1 MTVPRRRSKQR
12 RPRGRR
18 YTALIPALILSF
30 YGAGCVAQTED
41 PKGSD
46 LHPSIEILALSRGR
60 GVPKETRAALESM
73 KSVVARMQREGSVIA
88 SEESVF
94 GLEGETRLC
103 VVFRDEAAARVTQSE
118 FTKIGADIDLLQ
130 IRDVVCKPK

>member
-1 MTVPRRRSKQR
+1 M
-12 RPRGRR
+12 
-18 YTALIPALILSF
+18 
-30 YGAGCVAQTED
+30 
-41 PKGSD
+41 
-46 LHPSIEILALSRGR
+46 HPSIEILALSRGR

-73 KSVVARMQREGSVIA
+73 KSVIARMQREGSVIA

-103 VVFRDEAAARVTQSE
+103 VVFKDQAAARVTQSE
-118 FTKIGADIDLLQ
+118 LTKIGEAIDLLE

>member
-1 MTVPRRRSKQR
+1 MLSRQRSNQR
-12 RPRGRR
+12 QLKGRLC
-18 YTALIPALILSF
+18 TALISALILSF
-30 YGAGCVAQTED
+30 YGGGCVAQPED
-41 PKGSD
+41 PEGRV

-73 KSVVARMQREGSVIA
+73 KSVIARMQRQGSVIA

-103 VVFRDEAAARVTQSE
+103 VVFKNQAAARVTQSE
-118 FTKIGADIDLLQ
+118 LTKIGEAIDLLQ
-130 IRDVVCKPK
+130 IRNVVCKPK

>member
-1 MTVPRRRSKQR
+1 MVVPRRRSKQR
-12 RPRGRR
+12 RSKGHRC
-18 YTALIPALILSF
+18 TALIPALILSF
-30 YGAGCVAQTED
+30 YGAGCVAQPVD
-41 PKGSD
+41 PVGSE

-60 GVPKETRAALESM
+60 GVPEETRAALESM

-103 VVFRDEAAARVTQSE
+103 VVFKDQAAARVTQSE
-118 FTKIGADIDLLQ
+118 FTKIGEAIDLLE
-130 IRDVVCKPK
+130 IREVVCKPK